1 MTFFANRSTLA
12 RWQRILKRFWYFPG
26 GMMRNRREFIK
37 TVAGVTAGALVMGRE
52 IVSAQGRGG
61 GGRGGPG
68 RGPANANPPSGP
80 VPRRIVQVGGK
91 RVRVVDIHAHATVPT
106 VAPVIQGTPFERNG
120 AGRAM
125 GDERIWEMDK
135 RGIDIQALSIN
146 GYWWYEIK
154 DRGLADNIVRAA
166 DEGLAAWVK
175 QHPDR
180 FVALS
185 SPSLQFPDLAAAQL
199 EHAVKDLGLRGAS
212 LGGHVNGES
221 LSDPKYDVFWAKCQ
235 ELNVPVFEHP
245 GGADNVLKENA
256 WAGTKGDLGNIIGNP
271 LETTVFFSRLI
282 FDGTLDKFPNLKII
296 GAHGGGYLPSYL
308 GRTDVACQVRGNANC
323 ANKKQPADYFK
334 DQLMVDAMVF
344 SPEDVR
350 HLVAKSGPSQ
360 VVYGTDI
367 PIYQWPDA
375 VDPILQAEL
384 PDAQKEMILGGT
396 LTKLLKLDPFR
407 A

>member
-1 MTFFANRSTLA
+1 
-12 RWQRILKRFWYFPG
+12 
-26 GMMRNRREFIK
+26 MRNRRDFIK
-37 TVAGVTAGALVMGRE
+37 TVAGAAAGALVMGRE
-52 IVSAQGRGG
+52 LASAQRGG
-61 GGRGGPG
+61 GGRGGAAGGGPG
-68 RGPANANPPSGP
+68 RGGAAAGPPTGP
-80 VPRRIVQVGGK
+80 VQRRIVQVGGR
-91 RVRVVDIHAHATVPT
+91 RVRVVDVHSHATVSEVGPI
-106 VAPVIQGTPFERNG
+106 VAGTPFARNAG
-120 AGRAM
+120 GRAM

-146 GYWWYEIK
+146 GYWWYEVK
-154 DRGLADNIVRAA
+154 DRDMADKIVRAA

-180 FVALS
+180 FVAFT

-199 EHAVKDLGLRGAS
+199 EYAVKQLGHRGAS

-221 LSDPKYDVFWAKCQ
+221 LSDPKFDPFWAKCQ

-256 WAGTKGDLGNIIGNP
+256 WQGTKGDLGNIIGNP
-271 LETTVFFSRLI
+271 LETTIFFSRLI
-282 FDGTLDKFPNLKII
+282 FDGTLDKFPGLRII

-323 ANKKQPADYFK
+323 ANKRQPADYFK
-334 DQLMVDAMVF
+334 DNLMVDAMVF
-344 SPEDVR
+344 TPEDVR
-350 HLVAKSGPSQ
+350 HLVAKSGPTQ

-375 VDPILQAEL
+375 VDPVLQADI
-384 PDAQKEMILGGT
+384 PDAQKEMILGGN
-396 LTKLLKLDPFR
+396 LTKLLKLEPFK

>member
-1 MTFFANRSTLA
+1 M
-12 RWQRILKRFWYFPG
+12 P
-26 GMMRNRREFIK
+26 NRRDFIK
-37 TVAGVTAGALVMGRE
+37 TVAGVAAGALVMGRE
-52 IVSAQGRGG
+52 LVSAQGRGG
-61 GGRGGPG
+61 AGGGRGAGGGPG
-68 RGPANANPPSGP
+68 RGNPNGNAPSGP
-80 VPRRIVQVGGK
+80 VPRKIVQIGGK
-91 RVRVVDIHAHATVPT
+91 RVRVVDVHAHATVSEVGPV
-106 VAPVIQGTPFERNG
+106 VAGTPFERQAG
-120 AGRAM
+120 GRAM

-135 RGIDIQALSIN
+135 RGIDIQVLSIN
-146 GYWWYEIK
+146 GYWWYAAK
-154 DRGLADNIVRAA
+154 DRDLADKIVRAA
-166 DEGLAAWVK
+166 DQGLAAWVK

-185 SPSLQFPDLAAAQL
+185 SPALQFPDLAAAQL
-199 EHAVKDLGLRGAS
+199 EHAVKELGLRGAS

-235 ELNVPVFEHP
+235 ELNVPIFEHP
-245 GGADNVLKENA
+245 GGADNVLKDDA
-256 WAGTKGDLGNIIGNP
+256 WKGTRGDLGNIIGNP
-271 LETTVFFSRLI
+271 LETTIFFSRLI
-282 FDGTLDKFPNLKII
+282 FDGTLDKFPNLRII

-323 ANKKQPADYFK
+323 ANKKQPAEYFK
-334 DQLMVDAMVF
+334 DQLMVDSMVF
-344 SPEDVR
+344 SPEDIR

-375 VDPILQAEL
+375 VDPILAAEI

-396 LTKLLKLDPFR
+396 LTRLLKLEPFK

>member
-1 MTFFANRSTLA
+1 
-12 RWQRILKRFWYFPG
+12 
-26 GMMRNRREFIK
+26 MRNRRDFMK
-37 TVAGVTAGALVMGRE
+37 TVAGFTAGALVLGRE
-52 IVSAQGRGG
+52 LVSAQGRGG
-61 GGRGGPG
+61 GGGAAGGGPG
-68 RGPANANPPSGP
+68 RGAANGNPPSGP
-80 VPRRIVQVGGK
+80 VERRIVQVGGK
-91 RVRVVDIHAHATVPT
+91 RVRVVDAHAHATVSEVGPI
-106 VAPVIQGTPFERNG
+106 VAGTPFARQ
-120 AGRAM
+120 AGGRPM
-125 GDERIWEMDK
+125 GDERIWELDK

-146 GYWWYEIK
+146 GYWWYEVK
-154 DRGLADNIVRAA
+154 DRDLTEKIVRAA
-166 DEGLAAWVK
+166 DQGLAAWVK

-180 FVALS
+180 FVAMT
-185 SPSLQFPDLAAAQL
+185 SPALQFPDLAAAQV
-199 EHAVKDLGLRGAS
+199 EYAVKELGHRGAS

-245 GGADNVLKENA
+245 GGADNVLKEDA
-256 WAGTKGDLGNIIGNP
+256 WKGTRGDLGNIIGNP
-271 LETTVFFSRLI
+271 LETTIFFSRLI
-282 FDGTLDKFPNLKII
+282 FDGTLDKFPNLRII

-323 ANKKQPADYFK
+323 ANKKQPAEYFK
-334 DQLMVDAMVF
+334 DQLLVDAMVF

-350 HLVAKSGPSQ
+350 HLVAKSGPTQ

-375 VDPILQAEL
+375 VDNVLKADI

-396 LTKLLKLDPFR
+396 LTKLLKLEPFR